1 MVFALLNDMN
11 KPEPMASTRR
21 DVGGH
26 GGARGELIL
35 QQKMPLPELS
45 NKDFS

>member
-11 KPEPMASTRR
+11 KPKPKAPAGGG

-26 GGARGELIL
+26 GVLCLDCWRM
-35 QQKMPLPELS
+35 K
-45 NKDFS
+45 